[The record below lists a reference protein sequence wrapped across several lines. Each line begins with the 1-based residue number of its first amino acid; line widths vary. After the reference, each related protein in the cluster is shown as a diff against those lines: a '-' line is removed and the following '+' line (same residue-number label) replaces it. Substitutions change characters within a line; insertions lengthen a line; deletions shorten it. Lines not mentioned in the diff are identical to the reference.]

1 MVVDQLQAWC
11 LYVQCRILLSKSHPF
26 ISPVG
31 SSATQIDFTVHF
43 PSLFKLSNLFSLFN
57 SDTLHSGTFPLFAV
71 DRMSPPPPRIF
82 PTSDCTAAQR
92 ASTTNLNLQ
101 PSGAILYCSIPC
113 RLIFLFQYCSLA
125 VRCVYEVPLPPP
137 TVVAVLSFIS
147 VSSGSEQVVF
157 GFQVFV
163 VRFHII
169 HSPLFNISK
178 ASCSGKQPYCIAW
191 ISICICYTRFYKA
204 LDLQDIDRIDRD
216 LRGWFQPYMA

>member
-1 MVVDQLQAWC
+1 MSNVASCCQRVILSYRQLVPLRHRLTLQYIFRAFSNWVIY
-11 LYVQCRILLSKSHPF
+11 LVYLTRILYTR
-26 ISPVG
+26 G
-31 SSATQIDFTVHF
+31 
-43 PSLFKLSNLFSLFN
+43 LFHCL
-57 SDTLHSGTFPLFAV
+57 PLTGWA
-71 DRMSPPPPRIF
+71 PPRIF